1 MYCACGLN
9 RRLRY
14 LYLHLFTY
22 AILLHITTY
31 LYANGYE
38 AEAVTE
44 APIVCMYVPH
54 QLEI

>member
-1 MYCACGLN
+1 MHCAGGLS